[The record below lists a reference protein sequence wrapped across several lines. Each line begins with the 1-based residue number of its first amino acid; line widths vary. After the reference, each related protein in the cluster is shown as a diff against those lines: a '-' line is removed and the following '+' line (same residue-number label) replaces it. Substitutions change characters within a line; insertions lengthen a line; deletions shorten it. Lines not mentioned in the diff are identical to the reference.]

1 VERGELWYEG
11 RRIVVTRGNIDFSN
25 PMKIEPY
32 FDIEAETRVRAPGQT
47 YQITLRA
54 TGTMAKLIP
63 VLSSDPPLPDVD
75 IISLLLGD
83 VQSTEDAE
91 LRRLRSPDQAER
103 TLLQSQM
110 ARLMTSPISS
120 NVQKAVSQTFGVE
133 TFQITP
139 MLVDPS
145 QTSAKFSPGARL
157 TIGKRISDRV
167 YLTYSQSLRSSKGD
181 QVILLEY
188 DQSDRFSWVL
198 TRNED
203 NTYAL
208 DVRVRHVFK

>member
-1 VERGELWYEG
+1 
-11 RRIVVTRGNIDFSN
+11 
-25 PMKIEPY
+25 M
-32 FDIEAETRVRAPGQT
+32 
-47 YQITLRA
+47 
-54 TGTMAKLIP
+54 
-63 VLSSDPPLPDVD
+63 
-75 IISLLLGD
+75 
-83 VQSTEDAE
+83 QSTQDAE
-91 LRRLRSPDQAER
+91 LRALRSPDEAER
-103 TLLQSQM
+103 TLLQSRM
-110 ARLMTSPISS
+110 ARLMASPISS
-120 NVQKAVSQTFGVE
+120 NVQKAVEQTFGVE

-139 MLVDPS
+139 MIVDPS
-145 QTSAKFSPGARL
+145 QQTAKFSPGARL

>member
-1 VERGELWYEG
+1 MQKLE
-11 RRIVVTRGNIDFSN
+11 S
-25 PMKIEPY
+25 
-32 FDIEAETRVRAPGQT
+32 RALVGPAAA
-47 YQITLRA
+47 A
-54 TGTMAKLIP
+54 TWT
-63 VLSSDPPLPDVD
+63 SCRCCS
-75 IISLLLGD
+75 GD
-83 VQSTEDAE
+83 VQSTQDAE
-91 LRRLRSPDQAER
+91 LRALRSPDQAER

-139 MLVDPS
+139 MIVDPS